1 MAVPGSLGYH
11 FDDVGHHGAVLKG
24 QAAALEA
31 EYHAILN
38 DVNAAADF
46 WGGAGST
53 AFQHFVTELNR
64 NFQQI
69 FTALDDHGAK
79 VQTVSSN
86 MQTLD
91 QGIQHGWMV

>member
-1 MAVPGSLGYH
+1 MPAPGSLNYT
-11 FDDVGHHGAVLKG
+11 FDDVHHHGATLIG

-31 EYHAILN
+31 EYHAIMN

-53 AFQHFVTELNR
+53 AFQQFVIELNR

-69 FTALDDHGAK
+69 FTTLEEHGGK
-79 VQTVSSN
+79 VQTVGSN
-86 MQTLD
+86 MQQLD
-91 QGIQHGWMV
+91 QSIQHGWTV

>member
-1 MAVPGSLGYH
+1 MPAPGSLGYH
-11 FDDVGHHGAVLKG
+11 FDDVSHHGAILKG

-31 EYHAILN
+31 EYHAIMN

-53 AFQHFVTELNR
+53 AFQQFVVELNR

-79 VQTVSSN
+79 VQTVSNN
-86 MQTLD
+86 MAQLD
-91 QGIQHGWMV
+91 QSIQHGWSV

>member
-1 MAVPGSLGYH
+1 MPAPGSLFYG
-11 FDDVGHHGAVLKG
+11 FDDVHHHGAILKA
-24 QAAALEA
+24 QAASLEA
-31 EYHAILN
+31 VYHAIMN

-69 FTALDDHGAK
+69 FTTLDEHGGK

-86 MQTLD
+86 MAQLD
-91 QGIQHGWMV
+91 QSIQHGWTV

>member
-1 MAVPGSLGYH
+1 MPTPGSLGYH
-11 FDDVGHHGAVLKG
+11 FDDVHSHGALLKG

-31 EYHAILN
+31 EYHSIMN

-64 NFQQI
+64 NFQVI
-69 FTALDDHGAK
+69 FTQLDEHGAK
-79 VQTVSSN
+79 VQTVGSN
-86 MQTLD
+86 MQSLD
-91 QGIQHGWMV
+91 SGIQHGWMV